1 MWCVTAPVYG
11 VLSVRQA
18 GSKHFICITLF
29 NSHSS
34 LVRSVPLFTVLEGEA
49 KAQKF
54 ISLLKITQLVGGG
67 AWMWTQAA
75 LLQSQL
81 LPSMFYWAGMIL
93 PCGRSAVCLGHH
105 AGISELCEGVILWHW
120 VLRHMRKTLLSGSRK
135 KKECLWGMVN
145 NSRPFKHP
153 WSLCTFSSVAWVLVM
168 EWDASSPR
176 IATMC

>member
-1 MWCVTAPVYG
+1 MWQPPCMEYFPWN
-11 VLSVRQA
+11 RQL
-18 GSKHFICITLF
+18 SKHFTCITLF

-34 LVRSVPLFTVLEGEA
+34 LVRWVPLFIVLDGEA

-54 ISLLKITQLVGGG
+54 ISLLKITQLIGGG

-81 LPSMFYWAGMIL
+81 LPSMFYWGGMIL
-93 PCGRSAVCLGHH
+93 PCGGRAVCLGHH
-105 AGISELCEGVILWHW
+105 AGISELCEGVTLWHW
-120 VLRHMRKTLLSGSRK
+120 VLRHMWKTLLSGSRK

-153 WSLCTFSSVAWVLVM
+153 WSLWTFSSVAWVLVM
-168 EWDASSPR
+168 EWDVSSPR
-176 IATMC
+176 IPTTC